1 VAAPVPTARQDPAG
15 IKMDNGYRTLV
26 TFASRP
32 TAEFWEISVTPPGIS
47 GGDEIDTTTMH
58 NDTYRTKS
66 PRTLKELTPFTM
78 TAQWD
83 PILYTAMLALINVE
97 TTVTVRFPDTSTLAF
112 YGFLKSFTPGE
123 FVEGEPPTVDLEVVP
138 TNQDPTSGDEEA
150 PVLTNVPGT

>member
-26 TFASRP
+26 TF
-32 TAEFWEISVTPPGIS
+32 
-47 GGDEIDTTTMH
+47 
-58 NDTYRTKS
+58 
-66 PRTLKELTPFTM
+66 
-78 TAQWD
+78 D